1 MMHLDGVDDEL
12 GDGDCAP
19 STARFELQED
29 PSFWKDNNVQVIS
42 AASMR
47 AASGH
52 RFSFSPSLA
61 GVL

>member
-12 GDGDCAP
+12 GDGHCAP

-42 AASMR
+42 ASMR
-47 AASGH
+47 AAS
-52 RFSFSPSLA
+52 SLLPAIVSPS
-61 GVL
+61 VLP